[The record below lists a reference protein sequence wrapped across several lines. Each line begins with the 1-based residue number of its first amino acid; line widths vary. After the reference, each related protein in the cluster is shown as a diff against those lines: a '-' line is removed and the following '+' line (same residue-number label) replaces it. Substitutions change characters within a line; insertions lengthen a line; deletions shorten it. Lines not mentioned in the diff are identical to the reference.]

1 MNDIIGAI
9 YHGTGEKDDETRRFN
24 KGDLVVFTGHR
35 YSPDFVYHDGFE
47 DDYHLGIVLGPANS
61 LTHPYIIY
69 YVYWFRIG
77 RIVHTIASH
86 MKLAYE
92 L

>member
-1 MNDIIGAI
+1 MVYHDVDDKGAEI
-9 YHGTGEKDDETRRFN
+9 RRFN

-47 DDYHLGIVLGPANS
+47 DDYHLGIVLGPVGG

-69 YVYWFRIG
+69 HVYWFRVG

-86 MKLAYE
+86 MKLADE
-92 L
+92 P